1 MKPISGEL
9 ERSRD
14 RRFATAGP
22 MNALLKG
29 SWNSRAPR
37 AIVLWS
43 GSHGEPLDA
52 LNIFWLIGIPMILLI
67 ALCTHH
73 F

>member
-1 MKPISGEL
+1 
-9 ERSRD
+9 
-14 RRFATAGP
+14 

-43 GSHGEPLDA
+43 GSRGEPLDA

-67 ALCTHH
+67 AL
-73 F
+73 